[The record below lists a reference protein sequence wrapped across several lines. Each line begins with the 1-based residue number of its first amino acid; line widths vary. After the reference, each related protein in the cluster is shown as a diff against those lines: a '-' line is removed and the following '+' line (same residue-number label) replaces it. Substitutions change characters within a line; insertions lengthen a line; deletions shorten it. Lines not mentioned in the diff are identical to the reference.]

1 MNEKSRFRFVWIA
14 LIVLGALEV
23 PFSLSLAFRGPAAV
37 DNANVELQGA
47 VWRDIA
53 AHSSEA
59 GLIDYFARSWGAAEA
74 FVPVTMV
81 VIAAIPFRQGQR
93 WSWYY
98 LWLVPVLALVAVL
111 RNYSVGV
118 MSVVYIDMPEA
129 LIFSLLLLL
138 SYRRFFP
145 KE

>member
-1 MNEKSRFRFVWIA
+1 M
-14 LIVLGALEV
+14 
-23 PFSLSLAFRGPAAV
+23 
-37 DNANVELQGA
+37 
-47 VWRDIA
+47 
-53 AHSSEA
+53 
-59 GLIDYFARSWGAAEA
+59 
-74 FVPVTMV
+74 PVTMV